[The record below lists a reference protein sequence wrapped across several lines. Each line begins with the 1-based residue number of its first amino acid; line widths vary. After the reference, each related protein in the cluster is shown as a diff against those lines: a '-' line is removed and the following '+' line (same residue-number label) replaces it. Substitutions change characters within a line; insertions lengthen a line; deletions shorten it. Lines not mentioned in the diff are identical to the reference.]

1 MFHYL
6 LTHPATLAKLRAEV
20 DAAAA
25 AGHAP
30 GLLFPW
36 RRAAE
41 LPYLD
46 ACVKEAGRL
55 HPPFGLPYERVV
67 PAEGATVC
75 GKFLPGGTV
84 IGMSAFVVGR
94 DPGLFGEDADEW
106 RPERWLEV
114 GEEQRRR
121 MENAVLAVCSPP
133 VQFCQEG
140 LSQTWSV
147 LLTMFRQFGAGHR
160 SCMGKHI
167 AYLEIYK
174 VVPTLLLH
182 FDVSVTAPCRHNC
195 ELTRDPA
202 TVRAGQRAWLEG

>member
-6 LTHPATLAKLRAEV
+6 LTHPGTLAKLRAEV

-36 RRAAE
+36 RRAVE

-121 MENAVLAVCSPP
+121 MENAVLAVCSPSI
-133 VQFCQEG
+133 QFCQEG
-140 LSQTWSV
+140 LWQTWSV
-147 LLTMFRQFGAGHR
+147 LLTMF
-160 SCMGKHI
+160 
-167 AYLEIYK
+167 
-174 VVPTLLLH
+174 
-182 FDVSVTAPCRHNC
+182 
-195 ELTRDPA
+195 
-202 TVRAGQRAWLEG
+202 

>member
-6 LTHPATLAKLRAEV
+6 LTHPGTLDKLRAEV

-25 AGHAP
+25 AGKTP
-30 GLLFPW
+30 GLLVSW
-36 RRAAE
+36 RRARE

-84 IGMSAFVVGR
+84 VGMSAFVVGR
-94 DPGLFGEDADEW
+94 DPEIFGDDADEW

-114 GEEQRRR
+114 GEEQRRK
-121 MENAVLAVCSPP
+121 MENAVLAVRFPP
-133 VQFCQEG
+133 
-140 LSQTWSV
+140 
-147 LLTMFRQFGAGHR
+147 
-160 SCMGKHI
+160 
-167 AYLEIYK
+167 
-174 VVPTLLLH
+174 P
-182 FDVSVTAPCRHNC
+182 
-195 ELTRDPA
+195 
-202 TVRAGQRAWLEG
+202 